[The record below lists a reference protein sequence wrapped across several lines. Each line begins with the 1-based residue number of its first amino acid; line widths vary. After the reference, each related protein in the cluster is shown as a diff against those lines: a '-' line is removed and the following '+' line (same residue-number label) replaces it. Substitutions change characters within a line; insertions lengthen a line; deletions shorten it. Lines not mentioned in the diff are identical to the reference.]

1 MGTGGV
7 GGYFGGRLAEGGEDV
22 TFIARGAHLAAI
34 RDRGLRIESA
44 RGDVVIKPTAATD
57 DPGQVGPVDIVLFC
71 VKLWDVE
78 AAARS
83 VRPMVGPG
91 TAVISV
97 QNGVDA
103 EERLAAVLGPEAV
116 MGGVAHISAVIREP
130 GVIHH
135 TGRLARLLFGEL
147 GGGTSARGR
156 ALLEACER
164 CRVEATL
171 SSNIERLIWD
181 KFIFLV
187 AFSGMTA
194 LTRRPI
200 GPIRED
206 AETWAM
212 FTAAMREA
220 ATLARAKGVTFEKDP
235 VEAWTEM
242 ARAMPDDYRA
252 SMLEDLERG
261 NRLELPWLSGA
272 VARMGRELKIETPV
286 NGFIATALKL
296 YADP

>member
-83 VRPMVGPG
+83 VR
-91 TAVISV
+91 
-97 QNGVDA
+97 
-103 EERLAAVLGPEAV
+103 E
-116 MGGVAHISAVIREP
+116 
-130 GVIHH
+130 
-135 TGRLARLLFGEL
+135 
-147 GGGTSARGR
+147 RGR
-156 ALLEACER
+156 RRGAPRRRPGSRGRHGRRRPHLRGHPGAGRHPSHRQAGAAPLRGAGR
-164 CRVEATL
+164 GDKRARPGLAATL

-194 LTRRPI
+194 LTRKPI

-220 ATLARAKGVTFEKDP
+220 DTLARAKGVTFEKDP

-272 VARMGRELKIETPV
+272 VARMGRELGIETRV